1 MIISFFQNSNC
12 IDISK
17 WMGFCISAVFTA
29 NNLVTYI
36 SHELIVCFTFVSVFL
51 FFLQY
56 NWLQLDKTRNK
67 WKINYKEITKKVT
80 RKYSTSTYL
89 TALSNRTVKKE
100 SGGGGRQWKKMNIYL
115 KLKKETISKQWYW
128 KSICSHYVFNRS
140 L

>member
-89 TALSNRTVKKE
+89 TALSNRTVKKV
-100 SGGGGRQWKKMNIYL
+100 GRGEEVRRWTLEEKNGWIFKA
-115 KLKKETISKQWYW
+115 KVRKKEKHSENIATQFVI
-128 KSICSHYVFNRS
+128 
-140 L
+140 